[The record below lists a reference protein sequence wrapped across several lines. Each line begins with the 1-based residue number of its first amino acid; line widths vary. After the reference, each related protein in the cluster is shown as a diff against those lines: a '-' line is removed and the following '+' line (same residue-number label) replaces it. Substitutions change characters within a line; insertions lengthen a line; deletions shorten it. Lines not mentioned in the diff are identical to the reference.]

1 MSVTSSSAR
10 LAVVPPDSREV
21 TLVPGLTATVKL
33 AASET
38 GGISIVEHTFE
49 PGVLV
54 PPHRHTHEDEISY
67 VISGEIGFRSDGRE
81 VSLGPGGYIVK
92 PRGELHS
99 MWNAG
104 DGPAHMIEIITPA
117 GFEKYFIA
125 LAEATAAAGRRP
137 DPSVIAPIAARFGL
151 SFDFTEV
158 PDLVARHG
166 LRPPR

>member
-1 MSVTSSSAR
+1 MTALTAAR
-10 LAVVPPDSREV
+10 LAVIPPDAREV

-38 GGISIVEHTFE
+38 GGISIVEHTFD

-54 PPHRHTHEDEISY
+54 PPHRHTREDEISY

-81 VSLGPGGYIVK
+81 VSLRAGGYIVK

-104 DGPAHMIEIITPA
+104 SEPARMIEIVTPA
-117 GFEKYFIA
+117 GFEKYFIE

-137 DPSVIAPIAARFGL
+137 DPSVMAPLAERFGL
-151 SFDFTEV
+151 SVDFTEV

-166 LRPPR
+166 LRSPR